1 MSKETEKQ
9 IKIVCDNIADMLVAK
24 NIKYGDSALSPA
36 HIFSKAPAN
45 EQILV
50 RLDDKMSRIINSD
63 TLRKNDT
70 SDVIGYLV
78 LLCINNEWTDFK
90 DQID

>member
-9 IKIVCDNIADMLVAK
+9 IKIVCKAIEDMLISK
-24 NIKYGDSALSPA
+24 NQKYGDSALSPV

-45 EQILV
+45 EQIRV

-70 SDVIGYLV
+70 SDVIGYLL
-78 LLCINNEWTDFK
+78 LLCINNGWTDFK